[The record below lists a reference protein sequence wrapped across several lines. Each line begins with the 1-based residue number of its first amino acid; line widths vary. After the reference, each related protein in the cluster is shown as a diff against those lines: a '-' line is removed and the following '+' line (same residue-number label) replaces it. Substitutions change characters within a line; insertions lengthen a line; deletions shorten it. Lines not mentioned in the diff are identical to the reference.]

1 MNKYHYVF
9 IVITFFMTA
18 CYKFS
23 PLSISDEKEAI
34 NFYINEETLSNAN
47 AKYYY
52 FQDFGVSKNNCE
64 MDCVVWEIVLKKNI
78 TLAELKAGQFSIQ
91 YGEVPVGC
99 EERHKSEVLS
109 PGIYSAGG
117 TVV

>member
-34 NFYINEETLSNAN
+34 NFYINEETLPSSN

-64 MDCVVWEIVLKKNI
+64 MDGVVLEIILKKI
-78 TLAELKAGQFSIQ
+78 
-91 YGEVPVGC
+91 
-99 EERHKSEVLS
+99 
-109 PGIYSAGG
+109 
-117 TVV
+117 